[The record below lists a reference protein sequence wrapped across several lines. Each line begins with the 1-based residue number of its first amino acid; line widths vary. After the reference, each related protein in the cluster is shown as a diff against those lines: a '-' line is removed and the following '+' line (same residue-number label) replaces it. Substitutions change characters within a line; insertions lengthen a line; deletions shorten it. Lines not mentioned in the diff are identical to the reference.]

1 MEKIVS
7 ALLKD
12 ESKFETAAKTL
23 YFQSDLNGDHIVD
36 YNEFRHQIHRM
47 CDDLNLVK
55 PNDAEIKKIID
66 RVDTNRNKKIEFKE
80 FKVFLKE
87 LFSQLSGS

>member
-1 MEKIVS
+1 
-7 ALLKD
+7 
-12 ESKFETAAKTL
+12 
-23 YFQSDLNGDHIVD
+23 
-36 YNEFRHQIHRM
+36 M

-55 PNDAEIKKIID
+55 PNDADIKKIID

-80 FKVFLKE
+80 FKVFLKD